1 METNRGLSVSHPRG
15 ATGMPRLTIGVAIV
29 LALFFSVQNANAQ
42 SPQQW
47 VEWGDRVHGGFGSL
61 IAYGIR
67 IGLDAMER
75 LDADRRELDVVYT
88 DGPQSPCP
96 CIVDGIA
103 IAVSASVGQRTLSID
118 PERTAEGELG
128 RVQFTHRESGRK
140 LTYVLAQ
147 SAMPLMEAI
156 NRDEVGVD
164 RFEAVMK
171 LESGLLYQV
180 E

>member
-15 ATGMPRLTIGVAIV
+15 ATGMHRLTIGVVIV

-67 IGLDAMER
+67 IGLDAMDR

-88 DGPQSPCP
+88 DGPRSPCP

-118 PERTAEGELG
+118 PE
-128 RVQFTHRESGRK
+128 
-140 LTYVLAQ
+140 
-147 SAMPLMEAI
+147 
-156 NRDEVGVD
+156 
-164 RFEAVMK
+164 
-171 LESGLLYQV
+171 
-180 E
+180 